1 MGRKK
6 FWVQKELVQKCK
18 VQKNWV
24 QYIFGKKMGK
34 QNSTGPKNLGSTKLL
49 VQKTF
54 GQTKIGP
61 KKLLVKKKLGQKSFW
76 VKNFWGV
83 NKNVG

>member
-1 MGRKK
+1 MGQKK
-6 FWVQKELVQKCK
+6 SWVQKEFEQKELVQKCK

-49 VQKTF
+49 VHKTF
-54 GQTKIGP
+54 GQTKIRP
-61 KKLLVKKKLGQKSFW
+61 KKLLVKKNW
-76 VKNFWGV
+76 VKNHVGSKKFWG
-83 NKNVG
+83 